1 MPRVIATHAVG
12 NMDKWLAGGEERA
25 QLFKHFSSA
34 YRIYRHPKE
43 NKVALVWENAN
54 LQKLEAT
61 LTHPETVKT
70 KSRHTV
76 LDPIEIYVE
85 VEGGEAP

>member
-12 NMDKWLAGGEERA
+12 NMDTWLAGGQERA
-25 QLFKHFSSA
+25 EIFKQFSSA

-43 NKVALVWENAN
+43 NKVAIVWDNAN

-61 LTHPETVKT
+61 LGHPDTE
-70 KSRHTV
+70 KSKARHTV
-76 LDPIEIYVE
+76 RDPIELYIE
-85 VEGGEAP
+85 VEGGR

>member
-12 NMDKWLAGGEERA
+12 NMDTWLAGGAERA
-25 QLFKHFSSA
+25 EIFKQFSSG

-43 NKVALVWENAN
+43 NKVALVWENAD
-54 LQKLEAT
+54 LQKLEAA
-61 LTHPETVKT
+61 LAHPDTEKA

-76 LDPIEIYVE
+76 LEPVDIYVE
-85 VEGGEAP
+85 VEGGR